1 MRTTFVHSL
10 LLAVLL
16 LMACNEATSI
26 DHEAEE
32 VYGLHSIAYLKSYA
46 TRDARRIEASL
57 VVEGVVTSTDRLGEF
72 ERELIIADESGGI
85 SIAIES
91 AELYRRYPIG
101 SRLQIYC
108 NGLTL
113 YNFGGRIELGDER
126 DAYLRNGI
134 HIDHLERYIRLLTP
148 TEGDPAPTIKSITT
162 IAPSDVGRYV
172 RLDRVHFVEQGL
184 WCAEDADGKPVAT
197 EHPIQDESGA
207 QFWVRT
213 LPTCHYAKE
222 PLPAGKGSLYGIIDY
237 FNGRYTLR
245 VVNYGVQFE

>member
-16 LMACNEATSI
+16 LVACNEATSI

-46 TRDARRIEASL
+46 TSDARRIEASL

-72 ERELIIADESGGI
+72 ERELIIEDATGGI

-184 WCAEDADGKPVAT
+184 WCAEDADGKPIAT

>member
-16 LMACNEATSI
+16 LVACNEATSI

-72 ERELIIADESGGI
+72 ERELIIEDATGGI

-245 VVNYGVQFE
+245 VVNYGVLFE

>member
-16 LMACNEATSI
+16 LVACNEATSI

-46 TRDARRIEASL
+46 TNDARRIEASL

-72 ERELIIADESGGI
+72 ERELIIEDESGGI
-85 SIAIES
+85 GIAIES

-113 YNFGGRIELGDER
+113 YNFGGLIELGDER

-213 LPTCHYAKE
+213 LPSCHYAKE

-245 VVNYGVQFE
+245 VVNYGVLFE

>member
-1 MRTTFVHSL
+1 MRTIFVHSL

-16 LMACNEATSI
+16 LVACNEATSI

-46 TRDARRIEASL
+46 TSDARRIEASL

-72 ERELIIADESGGI
+72 ERELIIEDESGGI
-85 SIAIES
+85 GIAIES

-134 HIDHLERYIRLLTP
+134 HSDHLERYIRLLTP

-162 IAPSDVGRYV
+162 IVPSDVGRYV

-197 EHPIQDESGA
+197 EHHIQDESGA

-213 LPTCHYAKE
+213 HPTCHYAKE
-222 PLPAGKGSLYGIIDY
+222 PLPTGKGSLYGIIDY

>member
-1 MRTTFVHSL
+1 MRTIFVHSL
-10 LLAVLL
+10 FLVLL
-16 LMACNEATSI
+16 LFSACNEATSI

-46 TRDARRIEASL
+46 TSDARRIEASL

-72 ERELIIADESGGI
+72 ERELIIEDESGGI
-85 SIAIES
+85 GIAIES

-113 YNFGGRIELGDER
+113 YNFGGRIELGNER
-126 DAYLRNGI
+126 DAYLRHGI
-134 HIDHLERYIRLLTP
+134 RPENLERYIRLLNPAERDPVP
-148 TEGDPAPTIKSITT
+148 TVKQLTE
-162 IAPSDVGRYV
+162 IAPNDVGRYV
-172 RLDRVHFVEQGL
+172 RFDRVHFTEQGL
-184 WCAEDADGKPVAT
+184 WCNEDAEELPIAT
-197 EHPIQDESGA
+197 EHPIQDDRGNP
-207 QFWVRT
+207 FLVRT

-222 PLPAGKGSLYGIIDY
+222 PLPVGRGSLYGIIDY

-245 VVNYGVQFE
+245 VVNYGALFE

>member
-10 LLAVLL
+10 LLAMLL
-16 LMACNEATSI
+16 LVACNEATSI

-46 TRDARRIEASL
+46 TGDARRIEASL

-72 ERELIIADESGGI
+72 ERELIIEDESGGI
-85 SIAIES
+85 GIAIES

-184 WCAEDADGKPVAT
+184 WCTEDADGKPVAT

>member
-16 LMACNEATSI
+16 LVACNEATSI

-46 TRDARRIEASL
+46 TSDARRIEASL

-72 ERELIIADESGGI
+72 ERELIIEDATGGI

>member
-16 LMACNEATSI
+16 LVACNEATSI

-46 TRDARRIEASL
+46 TSDARRIEASL

-72 ERELIIADESGGI
+72 ERELIIEDATGGI

-197 EHPIQDESGA
+197 EHALQDESGA

>member
-1 MRTTFVHSL
+1 MHTTFVHSL
-10 LLAVLL
+10 LLAMLL
-16 LMACNEATSI
+16 FVACNEATSI

-72 ERELIIADESGGI
+72 ERELIIEDESGGI

-213 LPTCHYAKE
+213 LPSCHYAKE

>member
-1 MRTTFVHSL
+1 MRTIFVHSL
-10 LLAVLL
+10 FLIML
-16 LMACNEATSI
+16 LMSACNEATSI

-46 TRDARRIEASL
+46 TSDARRIEASL

-72 ERELIIADESGGI
+72 ERELIIEDATGGI
-85 SIAIES
+85 GIAIES

-101 SRLQIYC
+101 GRLQIYC

-126 DAYLRNGI
+126 DAYLRHGI
-134 HIDHLERYIRLLTP
+134 RPENLERYIRLFNPAERDPVPTVKQLT
-148 TEGDPAPTIKSITT
+148 E
-162 IAPSDVGRYV
+162 IAPNDIGRYV
-172 RLDRVHFVEQGL
+172 CLDQVHFTEQGL
-184 WCAEDADGKPVAT
+184 WCDENAEELPIAT
-197 EHPIQDESGA
+197 EHPIQDDSGNP
-207 QFWVRT
+207 FWVRT

-222 PLPAGKGSLYGIIDY
+222 PLPVGRGSLYGIIDY

>member
-16 LMACNEATSI
+16 LVACNEATSI

-46 TRDARRIEASL
+46 TSDARRIEASL

-72 ERELIIADESGGI
+72 ERELIIEDESGGI
-85 SIAIES
+85 GIAIES

-197 EHPIQDESGA
+197 EHPIQDDRGNP
-207 QFWVRT
+207 FWVRT

-222 PLPAGKGSLYGIIDY
+222 PLPVGRGSLYGIIDY

-245 VVNYGVQFE
+245 VVNYGVLFE

>member
-10 LLAVLL
+10 LLMVLL
-16 LMACNEATSI
+16 MTACNEATSI

-46 TRDARRIEASL
+46 TSDARRIEASL

-72 ERELIIADESGGI
+72 ERELIIEDESGGI

-113 YNFGGRIELGDER
+113 YNFGGRIELGNER

-207 QFWVRT
+207 QFWVRP
-213 LPTCHYAKE
+213 LPPCHYAKE